1 MFQLLISKKKAFRL
15 IKRNYMSSKKIQQ
28 FKHEKTINYGKEND
42 ETGRSYGE
50 YEKKNTLRKI
60 RRCDNSELLTPFEIF
75 RWFEICNSTN
85 VKLLSDLI
93 KEENRK
99 SRKGLKNEKEKENGE
114 EKDTKFSVFDFYK
127 IMNRY
132 HVVINVNE
140 HDMFVEHSV
149 NEWLYNIVNKAEYN
163 FYRCKLNG
171 DFIKLLKENQSFLY
185 YWIYEKGKFLQVLPF
200 KFFWNYEN
208 TEDEYT
214 ARCSDRYPFSSTSK
228 EDGEEGEGEEEMD
241 ESNEYVFKN
250 VDLNRVDFFL
260 KENDL
265 NDFSKNNIS
274 NSAVEGNKGPN
285 FKNNY
290 NLHFQKR
297 DFSSFYQ
304 NEIVHDKPY
313 DHILITSKGSKV
325 CDEEGKNDG
334 GERKIEII
342 NKEKEFERK
351 QEDVH
356 EKIQKKEEKE
366 EEEETK
372 NKRFVD
378 KTGVQEEN
386 DFLYNIKMLE
396 MRETREK
403 RKSLRVNKLPVSP
416 FSRATALGKIV
427 FDVAKN
433 SSFDYIKNM
442 LIKNNNNNTSNNSE
456 GNSILTEKNA
466 EIIAKG
472 LSKMRGVI
480 LKLGQMIS
488 LQDEHISPILGKALK
503 IVHNSAD
510 AMPESQLKK
519 VLRQELGDDF
529 EKKFDSFNYEP
540 FASASIGQVH
550 EGIIN
555 NRKVA
560 IKIQYPGVIESI
572 DSDIKN
578 VLFINQ
584 YTNLILKNLYI
595 ENICKEIKKELKCEC
610 DYINEAKYYIYFKNI
625 FKNSKY
631 FYVPSVYNEYVT
643 KRVLVTSYVDGVSI
657 EEVAQSFPQNVRDSI
672 GQRILY
678 LCLHEL
684 FVFKIMNTDPNL
696 GNFIYDY
703 ENDKLCLIDFGAT
716 RSYKDEFVD
725 EYLRLVKAS
734 TEENE
739 KKVYHYSYM
748 LNFFNGKENEEM
760 KTSHIRSVI
769 LVGKPFKTKVYDFGQ
784 GDLAKEVYNLLPKI
798 IHNRLVPPRS
808 EIYTLHRKLSG
819 SYLICMKLKAKVQAA
834 DIFHSIYNNYVFS
847 TEDTFNEK
855 EINKI

>member
-1 MFQLLISKKKAFRL
+1 
-15 IKRNYMSSKKIQQ
+15 MSSKKIQH
-28 FKHEKTINYGKEND
+28 FKNKKTVNYRKEND
-42 ETGRSYGE
+42 ETDRFFGE
-50 YEKKNTLRKI
+50 YEKENKQRKI
-60 RRCDNSELLTPFEIF
+60 RSDNSKLLTPYEIF
-75 RWFEICNSTN
+75 QWSEICNSTN
-85 VKLLSDLI
+85 VKLLSDVI
-93 KEENRK
+93 KEKKRK
-99 SRKGLKNEKEKENGE
+99 ERKGVKNEKEKENGE
-114 EKDTKFSVFDFYK
+114 EKDTQFGVFDFYK
-127 IMNRY
+127 IMNQY

-140 HDMFVEHSV
+140 HDIFVEHSV
-149 NEWLYNIVNKAEYN
+149 NEWLYNIVNNAEYN
-163 FYRCKLNG
+163 FYKYKLKG

-185 YWIYEKGKFLQVLPF
+185 YLIYKKGKFLQVLPF

-214 ARCSDRYPFSSTSK
+214 ARCSDEYPFTNTCK
-228 EDGEEGEGEEEMD
+228 EDGEGGEEEGEGEGEGD
-241 ESNEYVFKN
+241 EPNEYVFKN
-250 VDLNRVDFFL
+250 VDLNRIDFFL
-260 KENDL
+260 KENEL
-265 NDFSKNNIS
+265 ESFSKKNIS
-274 NSAVEGNKGPN
+274 NPIEEKNKGSN
-285 FKNNY
+285 FNNSV
-290 NLHFQKR
+290 HFQKR
-297 DFSSFYQ
+297 GFSSFYQ
-304 NEIVHDKPY
+304 NENVHEKLGDQIV
-313 DHILITSKGSKV
+313 ITHNCSKV
-325 CDEEGKNDG
+325 CDEMGKKDG

-342 NKEKEFERK
+342 NKEKELERK
-351 QEDVH
+351 QKDVH
-356 EKIQKKEEKE
+356 EEIQKE
-366 EEEETK
+366 EEK
-372 NKRFVD
+372 KKKRFVN
-378 KTGVQEEN
+378 KTGIVEEN

-396 MRETREK
+396 IRETQEQ
-403 RKSLRVNKLPVSP
+403 RKSLRINKLPVSP
-416 FSRATALGKIV
+416 FSRATTLGKIV

-442 LIKNNNNNTSNNSE
+442 LMKNSNNDRE
-456 GNSILTEKNA
+456 GKSILTEKNA
-466 EIIAKG
+466 EIIARG

-510 AMPESQLKK
+510 AMPESQLRK

-550 EGIIN
+550 EGVIN
-555 NRKVA
+555 NKKVA

-595 ENICKEIKKELKCEC
+595 ENICREIKKELKCEC

-643 KRVLVTSYVDGVSI
+643 KRVLVTSFVDGVSI
-657 EEVAQSFPQNVRDSI
+657 EEVAKFFPQNVRDSI

-696 GNFIYDY
+696 GNFIYNY
-703 ENDKLCLIDFGAT
+703 KEDKLCLIDFGAT

-725 EYLRLVKAS
+725 AYLRLVKAS

-769 LVGKPFKTKVYDFGQ
+769 LVGKPFKTKVYDFGK
-784 GDLAKEVYNLLPKI
+784 GDLASQVYDLLPKI

-834 DIFHSIYNNYVFS
+834 DMFHSIYNNYVFS
-847 TEDTFNEK
+847 TEDTYNEK
-855 EINKI
+855 ELSKI